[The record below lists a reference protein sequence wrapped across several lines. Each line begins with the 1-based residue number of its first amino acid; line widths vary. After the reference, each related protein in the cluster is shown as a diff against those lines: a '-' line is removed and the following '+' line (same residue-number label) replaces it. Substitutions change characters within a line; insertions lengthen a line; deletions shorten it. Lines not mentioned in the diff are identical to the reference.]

1 MGRPFAFGVIMDILF
16 DHQIFSSQ
24 KYGGISRYFNELIIG
39 LNHEKDINAQVSL
52 LFSNNHY
59 INDNHFVKYYN
70 FLSNAEF
77 RGKVKLMTKLNEMY
91 FISKLKKKYD
101 IFHPTYYNPYFL
113 KYLKNKPFVLTVHDM
128 IHEKFN
134 IMFSKSDK
142 TSEQKK
148 FLAKKSSKIIAVS
161 NNTKKDLIE
170 LFDIKDSKIE
180 VVYLGNSLL
189 QNSISC
195 TGFNVLIPSKYILFV
210 GGRKGYK
217 NFENFIKSIITILKN
232 DLNIYVVC
240 IGGGTFNN
248 YEIEMLKSLGV
259 INKILQYDVKD
270 EDLSYFYR
278 NASAFVFPSL
288 YEGFGI
294 PILEAFA
301 CNCPV
306 LCSNTSS
313 FPEIAGEGALY
324 FDPYSTESIKN
335 AINNI
340 LNNVEDIRY
349 KLIEN
354 GRRRLELFSWS
365 KMTLQTRNVYES
377 ILS

>member
-1 MGRPFAFGVIMDILF
+1 MDILF